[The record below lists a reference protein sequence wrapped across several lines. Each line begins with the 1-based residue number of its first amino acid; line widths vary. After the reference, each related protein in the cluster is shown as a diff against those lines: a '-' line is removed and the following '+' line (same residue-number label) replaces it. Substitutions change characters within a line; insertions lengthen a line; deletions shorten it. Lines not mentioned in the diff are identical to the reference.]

1 MLGNVSSKNK
11 CQQYSHRISLPL
23 LSGHWNCYPWRHP
36 SKESFEI
43 MDFYFLLTLIQVAAL
58 FTEDYLGI
66 SPHCSHF
73 GILLFE
79 AVAHDQLKAR
89 KWM

>member
-1 MLGNVSSKNK
+1 MDCSVWYLETN
-11 CQQYSHRISLPL
+11 Q
-23 LSGHWNCYPWRHP
+23 HP
-36 SKESFEI
+36 KESFEI

-66 SPHCSHF
+66 SQHCSHF

-79 AVAHDQLKAR
+79 AVAHDQLEAR